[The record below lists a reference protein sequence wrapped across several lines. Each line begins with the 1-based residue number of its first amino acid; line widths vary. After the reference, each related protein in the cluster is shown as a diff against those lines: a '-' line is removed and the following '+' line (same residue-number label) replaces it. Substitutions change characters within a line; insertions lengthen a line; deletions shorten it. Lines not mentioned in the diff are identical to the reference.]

1 MYLFVGFPFEQVKQV
16 EKSSKSGQKMNNA
29 LAQSFGA
36 AERDAVD
43 LKVLQFI
50 AANGISFNVLRSPYY
65 SEMVTAINN
74 APKGYKG
81 PGSEKARTTLL
92 DALKRNVENDLS
104 TVRDTW

>member
-1 MYLFVGFPFEQVKQV
+1 MQ
-16 EKSSKSGQKMNNA
+16 QKGRLLNNS
-29 LAQSFGA
+29 LAQAFGA

-43 LKVLQFI
+43 LKIMQFI
-50 AANGISFNVLRSPYY
+50 AANGISFNVLRSPHY

>member
-1 MYLFVGFPFEQVKQV
+1 MLF
-16 EKSSKSGQKMNNA
+16 NNS
-29 LAQSFGA
+29 LAQAFGA
-36 AERDAVD
+36 AERDVVD
-43 LKVLQFI
+43 LKVMKFI
-50 AANGISFNVLRSPYY
+50 AGCGISFNVSRSPYY

-74 APKGYKG
+74 APKGCKG

>member
-1 MYLFVGFPFEQVKQV
+1 MIPPIV
-16 EKSSKSGQKMNNA
+16 
-29 LAQSFGA
+29 QSFGA

-43 LKVLQFI
+43 LKIMKFL

-81 PGSEKARTTLL
+81 PGSEKART
-92 DALKRNVENDLS
+92 N
-104 TVRDTW
+104 